1 MPLYT
6 FKDIETGEE
15 WDELFSFSAK
25 DEYLKENP
33 NVQQVICAPA
43 IISGITGVTHKNDS
57 GFNDM
62 LGRIAAANP
71 HSPLAQVH
79 GSKGVKE
86 SKTREA
92 VNKAKNKLSL

>member
-1 MPLYT
+1 MPLYA

-15 WDELFSFSAK
+15 WEELFSFSAK
-25 DEYLKENP
+25 DEYLKTNP
-33 NVQQVICAPA
+33 SVQQVLCTPA
-43 IISGITGVTHKNDS
+43 IISGIAGITHKNDS

-79 GSKGVKE
+79 GSKGIKE

-92 VNKAKNKLSL
+92 VNKARSRLPL